1 MADENNEYEV
11 LPHQLL
17 EDLKYDVE
25 ELKKKLTQPD
35 SKTQELVLEMESLKD
50 SLRDLQEVFHKALE
64 QTKGEDVGQTIS
76 GLRQKIENVVQ
87 QNETI
92 ARALLTISD
101 KLDDFMQGKRGTGFS
116 LGSSP
121 GSVNSSTGSFSS
133 PNSPPSAGGMQGMQ
147 HQMGMPSLPG
157 PRMAPRPMG
166 GPSGFSGMPMASSSS
181 SSFSGSSLS
190 PVSDLPLP
198 PAPPSGMKR
207 KGLF

>member
-1 MADENNEYEV
+1 MAEDNNEYEV

-64 QTKGEDVGQTIS
+64 QTKGDDVGQTIS
-76 GLRQKIENVVQ
+76 SLRQKIESVVQ

-92 ARALLTISD
+92 AKALLTISD
-101 KLDDFMQGKRGTGFS
+101 KLDDFMQGGKKGLS
-116 LGSSP
+116 LPSAQGSMFPSP
-121 GSVNSSTGSFSS
+121 S
-133 PNSPPSAGGMQGMQ
+133 NSPSGMQ
-147 HQMGMPSLPG
+147 HQMGMPALPG
-157 PRMAPRPMG
+157 QRMAPRTMG
-166 GPSGFSGMPMASSSS
+166 GPSGFTGMPMTSSPQ
-181 SSFSGSSLS
+181 FAGST
-190 PVSDLPLP
+190 PVSDLPPP